1 MNRKMSDLRRRQ
13 LDNNLEQV
21 RSIKSFKPP
30 KEGWIRELRNALG
43 MSMKDLGER
52 IGVIKQRVERIE
64 KDEVNQKVTIETMA
78 RVAEA
83 LNCDFVYLFVPK
95 NSLQSTLE
103 EEALK
108 AAKEIAGSVEKT
120 MRLEKQGTSKSAQQE
135 RIKRIAK
142 ELIEKQDRRIWSKK

>member
-13 LDNNLEQV
+13 LDNNLEQIKSV
-21 RSIKSFKPP
+21 KSFKVP
-30 KEGWIRELRNALG
+30 KDGWIRELRNALG
-43 MSMKDLGER
+43 MSMKDLGAR

-64 KDEVNQKVTIETMA
+64 KDEINQKVTIETMA

-108 AAKEIAGSVEKT
+108 TAKEIAGSVEKT
-120 MRLEKQGTSKSAQQE
+120 MRLEKQGTSKSEQQE
-135 RIKRIAK
+135 RIKRVAK